1 VSMANDERAQNPINF
16 PVEETA
22 PLLDYY
28 TAAEPSEPFHVS
40 KLELDPAATVDL
52 QSWARL
58 YYQMCHVD
66 SSGMRPGFAATPTA
80 AITVAFPSGDTYIDN
95 VLQTWLTLRTE
106 SSLKNEQGRHEGW
119 LLSAV
124 TFDLIRPGVV
134 TAADYL
140 VSKPEAIPMTTRFT
154 PFSRETE
161 NTYFY
166 TAEDDTTIAVREA
179 EYQLGTGGVIEM
191 ISMLRTAS
199 SSQSE
204 MLVQRFND
212 SLEAMEPS
220 VREACHKYF
229 RLGEDLIS
237 DS

>member
-1 VSMANDERAQNPINF
+1 MTYNEGAQNPTNF

-52 QSWARL
+52 QTWARL
-58 YYQMCHVD
+58 YYQICHVD

-80 AITVAFPSGDTYIDN
+80 AIAVTFPSADTYIDN

-106 SSLKNEQGRHEGW
+106 GSLKSEQGRLEGW

-134 TAADYL
+134 TAVDY
-140 VSKPEAIPMTTRFT
+140 VISKPEAVPMTTRFT

-161 NTYFY
+161 NAYFY
-166 TAEDDTTIAVREA
+166 TAEDNTTVAVREA
-179 EYQLGTGGVIEM
+179 EYQVSKGGATEI

-199 SSQSE
+199 SSRRE
-204 MLVQRFND
+204 VLVQQFND

-229 RLGEDLIS
+229 RLGEDLFS
-237 DS
+237 DP